1 MNYFLWVQSKT
12 MWLGMKQD
20 MKELDNIIQSGPEC
34 TPGLEVSGSKKT
46 DVASPNIGQAK
57 PGLDRS
63 KTWRTAE
70 S

>member
-1 MNYFLWVQSKT
+1 MGVLATGSAYA
-12 MWLGMKQD
+12 
-20 MKELDNIIQSGPEC
+20 C